1 MIGRKKPERIRQI
14 PHRFKLFFQETFDM
28 TAERRRLLFFL
39 TFWNAAMGTLIL
51 NVCVSNRVKAAM

>member
-1 MIGRKKPERIRQI
+1 VIGRKKPERIRQI

-51 NVCVSNRVKAAM
+51 NVCVSN